1 MKKNTYYL
9 FFGLVFSVL
18 TSCSASPPHTQDEPR
33 AEQGTIAADV
43 QSKRDIREEI
53 PKKEESSPVSIPV
66 KDDAVQPSLSVKEIE
81 TVQPAPS
88 IKQKALPKQAE
99 QSKPVNEQV
108 KSPIAE
114 KTEPVKQEPVKPKA
128 QEQKSD
134 IVAEFGGVR
143 ITKETYDQTKTE
155 MEKIVDKLNHITA
168 AKDYKQWIT
177 VLSQD
182 YQRVYAQKST
192 LKKVSEALPVKGI
205 KLGTLKDY
213 FTYVFVPSRQ
223 NIRVDDIRFLSPTRV
238 NVIMKHGN
246 DSLLVYELE
255 RIDESW
261 KLIPPKL

>member
-1 MKKNTYYL
+1 MKKSTYYL
-9 FFGLVFSVL
+9 FFSLIFSL
-18 TSCSASPPHTQDEPR
+18 FISCSAAPPHTQDEPR
-33 AEQGTIAADV
+33 VEQETIAADV
-43 QSKRDIREEI
+43 RIERDMREEI
-53 PKKEESSPVSIPV
+53 SKTEESSPASAPV

-88 IKQKALPKQAE
+88 IKQKALPKPP
-99 QSKPVNEQV
+99 KPVSKHV
-108 KSPIAE
+108 KPPVVE
-114 KTEPVKQEPVKPKA
+114 KEEKAEPVKPEA
-128 QEQKSD
+128 SVQKPD
-134 IVAEFGGVR
+134 IVAEFEGVR
-143 ITKETYDQTKTE
+143 ITKETYNQTKTE
-155 MEKIVDKLNHITA
+155 MEKIVDQLNHITA

-223 NIRVDDIRFLSPTRV
+223 NIRVDDIQFLSPTRV

-255 RIDESW
+255 NSDGKW